1 MSDLA
6 AFEAAAP
13 PPRKSSA
20 ETVAENL
27 LELVRTG
34 ILKAGDRLPS
44 ENEMARAMQV
54 SRPVVR
60 EALRGL
66 SILGIVESRQGGRCH
81 VTDLSPSRLVA
92 PLQMVIALDEHNVDA
107 LYEARSCIECDL
119 IGRCATVASETD
131 VARLRELVA
140 AGHELVDDPTGFRV
154 LDLEFHR
161 FLMSIPGN
169 PFLERAGLSLYQ
181 LGIEYRRVASATPGV
196 VARSAREHAA
206 IVEAIANRDVEGAR
220 AAMGAHLESITA
232 TTVEAMRLLDRVG
245 AGEREGRRRGK
256 GP

>member
-6 AFEAAAP
+6 AFEALTP

-44 ENEMARAMQV
+44 ENEMAKAMQV

-107 LYEARSCIECDL
+107 LYEARTCIECDL
-119 IGRCATVASETD
+119 IGRCAEAATEGDLAQLEK
-131 VARLRELVA
+131 LVA
-140 AGHELVDDPTGFRV
+140 AGRELVDDPTGFRV

-161 FLMSIPGN
+161 LLMSIPGN
-169 PFLERAGLSLYQ
+169 PFLERAGMSMYH

-196 VARSAREHAA
+196 IARSAEEHAE
-206 IVEAIANRDVEGAR
+206 IVSGIANRDADAAR
-220 AAMGAHLESITA
+220 AAMRAHLESITA
-232 TTVEAMRLLDRVG
+232 TTLEAMRLLDRVG
-245 AGEREGRRRGK
+245 AAGRGGERR
-256 GP
+256 